1 MVALDCADAERRSVD
16 VVVALDATEL
26 DDIVLELTVVYEVA
40 VRNSGEVSFKR
51 RSQSSIKPG
60 IKSDC

>member
-1 MVALDCADAERRSVD
+1 MVALDCADAERRSVE
-16 VVVALDATEL
+16 VVVAL

-60 IKSDC
+60 SKSDC